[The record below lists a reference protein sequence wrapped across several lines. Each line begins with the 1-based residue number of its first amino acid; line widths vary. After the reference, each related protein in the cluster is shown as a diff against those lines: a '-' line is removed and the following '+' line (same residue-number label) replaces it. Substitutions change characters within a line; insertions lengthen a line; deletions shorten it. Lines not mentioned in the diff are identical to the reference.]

1 METKQHNLW
10 LLAALA
16 APLSHFAGCGWLT
29 AALTAAAVLPLA
41 LGPRLWVFPKP
52 FALAQILWL
61 GLVAGLLLRG
71 SAAYWPADGSWA
83 VPMTLLTLAA
93 LTDATA
99 APRVGAVLAFAMGM
113 LALPAAVSGAARMEP
128 GWLVPVMG
136 RWEPGLIAAF
146 LLTCLPA
153 APGKGRLL
161 PGIGLLAV
169 VLAALVQGTLSPA
182 GASAVSDPFYQTARA
197 LGHMEPI
204 VAAALTLG
212 WYAMATVL
220 YGSAAQIAQNCGLG
234 QRLPYVLVWGTASA
248 AVLFGWQLSAP
259 ILNGFNAFLWVLS
272 PFFQKMKKVKNS
284 A

>member
-1 METKQHNLW
+1 MQSKQSQVW

-16 APLSHFAGCGWLT
+16 APIAHFSGCGWLT
-29 AALTAAAVLPLA
+29 VLITAALVMPLA
-41 LGPRLWVFPKP
+41 ILEKDWSFPRPVAFV
-52 FALAQILWL
+52 QILWL
-61 GLVAGLLLRG
+61 GIVAGSLLPG
-71 SAAYWPADGSWA
+71 AATCWPSDNSLA
-83 VPMTLLTLAA
+83 VPLTLLTLAA
-93 LTDATA
+93 LTGA
-99 APRVGAVLAFAMGM
+99 AKAPGIGTVLAFAMGL

-136 RWEPGLIAAF
+136 RWDPGLIAAF

-182 GASAVSDPFYQTARA
+182 VASAVSDPFYQTARA

-234 QRLPYVLVWGTASA
+234 QRLPYVLVWGTATA

-272 PFFQKMKKVKNS
+272 PFLRKIKKVEKT
-284 A
+284 